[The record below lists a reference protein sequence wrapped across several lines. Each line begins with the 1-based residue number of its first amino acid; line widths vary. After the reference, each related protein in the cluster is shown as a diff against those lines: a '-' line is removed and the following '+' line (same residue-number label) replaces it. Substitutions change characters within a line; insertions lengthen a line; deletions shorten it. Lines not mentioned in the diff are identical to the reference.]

1 MNDTLNDTLKSGGTR
16 TGPRPHFIVIGGGF
30 AGLWATRA
38 LAKAALDITL
48 IDRAN
53 HHLFQPLLYQV
64 ATAGLSAPD
73 IAAPLRQILRSQ
85 ANARVLMAEVS
96 GINLPQQQVLLS
108 DGQALHYDQLLVASG
123 ATHAYFGH
131 DEWAPHA
138 PGLKT
143 LDDAL
148 LIRRRLLLAFERA
161 EAATTAEEQKAWLHF
176 AVVGGGP
183 TGVELAGTLA
193 EIARHTLRQEFRR
206 IDPRQ
211 AQVRLI
217 EAGPVLLASFP
228 VKLQQRTRV
237 QLEGLGVEVLC
248 GTPVADI
255 TGSGYRLGDSI
266 VPCRTVLW
274 AAGVAASPLGAILCT
289 GGGAELD
296 RAGRVKVNPDLT
308 LPGHPEVFVAG
319 DLAALTQ
326 ANGRP
331 VPGVAPAAKQMGAHV
346 AATVQARLK
355 GQPSKPFI
363 YADYGNLATIGRMA
377 AVVDLRGLQFS
388 GVLAWWFWLAA
399 HVFFL
404 IGFRNRI
411 SVLINWAWA
420 YWTYQ
425 RGARI
430 VLGRDGVAKD
440 SRLSD

>member
-1 MNDTLNDTLKSGGTR
+1 MSGSVTV
-16 TGPRPHFIVIGGGF
+16 TARPQVVVIGGGF

-38 LAKAALDITL
+38 LARAPLDVTL

-73 IAAPLRQILRSQ
+73 IAAPLRHILREQ
-85 ANARVLMAEVS
+85 ANVRVLMAEVS
-96 GINLPQQQVLLS
+96 GIRVDRKQVMLAGGQVLP
-108 DGQALHYDQLLVASG
+108 YDQLLVASG

-131 DEWAPHA
+131 DDWAVHA

-161 EAATTAEEQKAWLHF
+161 EAAVTPEEQQAWLHF

-183 TGVELAGTLA
+183 TGVEMAGTLA

-217 EAGPVLLASFP
+217 EAGPTLLASFP
-228 VKLQQRTRV
+228 PRLQRRTRA
-237 QLEGLGVEVLC
+237 QLEGLGVQVLC

-255 TGSGYRLGDSI
+255 TEQGYRLGDTF

-274 AAGVAASPLGAILCT
+274 AAGVAASPLGALL
-289 GGGAELD
+289 GAELD

-319 DLAALTQ
+319 DMAALVQ

-331 VPGVAPAAKQMGAHV
+331 VPGTAPAAKQMGNHV
-346 AATVQARLK
+346 AAAMRARLR
-355 GQPSKPFI
+355 GNPGASKSFV

-377 AVVDLRGLQFS
+377 AVVDLRGLQLS
-388 GVLAWWFWLAA
+388 GLLAWWFWLAA

-404 IGFRNRI
+404 IGFRNRLT
-411 SVLINWAWA
+411 VLVNWAWA

-430 VLGRDGVAKD
+430 VLGVVVRDAKPPHEESIGVGP
-440 SRLSD
+440 